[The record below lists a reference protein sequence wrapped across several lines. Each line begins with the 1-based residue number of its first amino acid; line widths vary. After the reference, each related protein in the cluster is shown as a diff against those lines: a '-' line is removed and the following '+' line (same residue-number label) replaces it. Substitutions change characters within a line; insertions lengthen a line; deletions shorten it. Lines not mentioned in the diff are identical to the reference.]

1 MRKTNCTETSSSTQQ
16 LNSDRSLQS
25 SENFTQWEL
34 TLGKAKKTKTRY
46 LLSYIRIRMGVF
58 SLLLVGI
65 CSEAPG
71 WGVDE
76 TYEDMMRAF
85 GNFKPPFKQIDSM
98 IGG

>member
-1 MRKTNCTETSSSTQQ
+1 
-16 LNSDRSLQS
+16 
-25 SENFTQWEL
+25 
-34 TLGKAKKTKTRY
+34 
-46 LLSYIRIRMGVF
+46 MGVF

-65 CSEAPG
+65 CSGAPG

>member
-1 MRKTNCTETSSSTQQ
+1 
-16 LNSDRSLQS
+16 
-25 SENFTQWEL
+25 
-34 TLGKAKKTKTRY
+34 
-46 LLSYIRIRMGVF
+46 MGVL

-65 CSEAPG
+65 CSGAPG

-85 GNFKPPFKQIDSM
+85 GNFKPQFKQIDSM